1 MDINKVLKK
10 IDKILKEEKYKNDEN
25 ALHIIK
31 IYDNLKN
38 INSERNLNL
47 NISNIS
53 NIKNIDEWDGSEKN
67 TQKIVLY
74 T

>member
-1 MDINKVLKK
+1 MDINKVLQK

-38 INSERNLNL
+38 IN
-47 NISNIS
+47 IHTIYV
-53 NIKNIDEWDGSEKN
+53 I
-67 TQKIVLY
+67 
-74 T
+74 